1 MSACVA
7 VGGNVESIVSLCH
20 TTQRCR
26 LTILHDPQQ
35 SYGWHAGMTTG
46 PVCGADPAASYQ
58 APTTL
63 QHRRFLSPSTQTDP
77 CRELDASQLL
87 IRCVPTN
94 LSSTVLHLGRAHSWT
109 RISPW
114 GRDDRVAH
122 QQDISAVCAGEC
134 VQRTLDAA
142 TMLPALAY
150 AATGRETAFLNT
162 KPNIP
167 LMTVDPGGF
176 TCCGGSVRVGTRK
189 VPGELV
195 NS

>member
-1 MSACVA
+1 
-7 VGGNVESIVSLCH
+7 
-20 TTQRCR
+20 
-26 LTILHDPQQ
+26 
-35 SYGWHAGMTTG
+35 MTTG
-46 PVCGADPAASYQ
+46 PVCRADPAASYQ

-109 RISPW
+109 RIPPW

-142 TMLPALAY
+142 TMFPGVAH
-150 AATGRETAFLNT
+150 AATGRETAFSSHFCGRKGLCNKT
-162 KPNIP
+162 ALSP
-167 LMTVDPGGF
+167 LLWYAVFCFWNFFSQDRW
-176 TCCGGSVRVGTRK
+176 S
-189 VPGELV
+189 
-195 NS
+195 